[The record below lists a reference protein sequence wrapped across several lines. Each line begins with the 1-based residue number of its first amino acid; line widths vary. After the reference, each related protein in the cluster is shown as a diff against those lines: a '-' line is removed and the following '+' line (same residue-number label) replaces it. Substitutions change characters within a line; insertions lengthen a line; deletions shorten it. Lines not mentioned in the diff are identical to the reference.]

1 VDTDFASLLSALE
14 REQSGLQTELQD
26 LSVDDWFR
34 PTPAKGWDVRDT
46 IAHLADTDEIAI
58 DTCLGG
64 PRPLNAFAARFA
76 SAEDTTLWGVLRG
89 RRRPGGDVLAWWED
103 TSVRERDV
111 LAALDPAVR
120 VPWGLGMRPPSF
132 VTARLM
138 ETWAHGLDV
147 RTALELPVVDT
158 DALRHVAWLSYRA
171 LPYAFSFAGRDAP
184 AGDLRVELTSP
195 SGDEMWEYGPAG
207 APNRIT
213 GPAGEFCRLFV
224 KRMSRDD
231 ASGLL
236 AEGAGAD
243 AALEV
248 ARAFL

>member
-1 VDTDFASLLSALE
+1 
-14 REQSGLQTELQD
+14 
-26 LSVDDWFR
+26 
-34 PTPAKGWDVRDT
+34 
-46 IAHLADTDEIAI
+46 
-58 DTCLGG
+58 
-64 PRPLNAFAARFA
+64 
-76 SAEDTTLWGVLRG
+76 
-89 RRRPGGDVLAWWED
+89 VLAWWED

-147 RTALELPVVDT
+147 RTALGLPIVDT

-195 SGDEMWEYGPAG
+195 SGDETWEYGPAG

-213 GPAGEFCRLFV
+213 GPAGEFCRVFV
-224 KRMSRDD
+224 KRLTRDD
-231 ASGLL
+231 ASGLV

-243 AALEV
+243 AALDV